1 MSTLSTHVTSVPAT
15 IPLLDASDLP
25 YADDWA
31 VLEAIAG
38 DGEFELADEHRVP
51 RRLGASDLP
60 YADDWAGLGALA
72 GDGEFGIDAEP
83 DVDRFGQFRVSAS
96 FDE

>member
-1 MSTLSTHVTSVPAT
+1 MATLSTHVASMPTT

-38 DGEFELADEHRVP
+38 DGEF
-51 RRLGASDLP
+51 
-60 YADDWAGLGALA
+60 
-72 GDGEFGIDAEP
+72 GIDAEP
-83 DVDRFGQFRVSAS
+83 DLDRFGQFRVSAS

>member
-1 MSTLSTHVTSVPAT
+1 MATLSSHIASPSAT

-38 DGEFELADEHRVP
+38 E
-51 RRLGASDLP
+51 
-60 YADDWAGLGALA
+60 
-72 GDGEFGIDAEP
+72 GEFGIDAEP
-83 DVDRFGQFRVSAS
+83 DLDRFGQFRVSAS

>member
-1 MSTLSTHVTSVPAT
+1 MATLSTHVAAPPT

-25 YADDWA
+25 YEDDWA
-31 VLEAIAG
+31 VLE
-38 DGEFELADEHRVP
+38 
-51 RRLGASDLP
+51 S
-60 YADDWAGLGALA
+60 LA

-83 DVDRFGQFRVSAS
+83 DLDRFGQFRVSAS

>member
-1 MSTLSTHVTSVPAT
+1 MDAPTAT

-31 VLEAIAG
+31 VLEAIQADG
-38 DGEFELADEHRVP
+38 D
-51 RRLGASDLP
+51 
-60 YADDWAGLGALA
+60 
-72 GDGEFGIDAEP
+72 FGIDAEP
-83 DVDRFGQFRVSAS
+83 DFDRFGRFRVSAS

>member
-1 MSTLSTHVTSVPAT
+1 MTTLSTHVTSIPAT

-38 DGEFELADEHRVP
+38 DGEF
-51 RRLGASDLP
+51 
-60 YADDWAGLGALA
+60 
-72 GDGEFGIDAEP
+72 GIDAEP
-83 DVDRFGQFRVSAS
+83 DLDRFGQFRVSAS

>member
-1 MSTLSTHVTSVPAT
+1 MATQLAYVDAPTTT

-38 DGEFELADEHRVP
+38 DGEF
-51 RRLGASDLP
+51 
-60 YADDWAGLGALA
+60 
-72 GDGEFGIDAEP
+72 GIDAEP
-83 DVDRFGQFRVSAS
+83 DLDRFGQFRVSAS

>member
-1 MSTLSTHVTSVPAT
+1 MATQLAYLDAPTAT

-31 VLEAIAG
+31 VLEAIQA
-38 DGEFELADEHRVP
+38 DGVH
-51 RRLGASDLP
+51 
-60 YADDWAGLGALA
+60 
-72 GDGEFGIDAEP
+72 GIDAEQ
-83 DVDRFGQFRVSAS
+83 DSDRFGRFRVAAS

>member
-1 MSTLSTHVTSVPAT
+1 MTTLSTHVTSIPAT

-38 DGEFELADEHRVP
+38 DGEF
-51 RRLGASDLP
+51 
-60 YADDWAGLGALA
+60 
-72 GDGEFGIDAEP
+72 GIDA
-83 DVDRFGQFRVSAS
+83 DRADFMNGGAPTARPPPTRQNLIASAPP
-96 FDE
+96 

>member
-1 MSTLSTHVTSVPAT
+1 MTTLSTHVTSVPAT

-38 DGEFELADEHRVP
+38 DGEL
-51 RRLGASDLP
+51 
-60 YADDWAGLGALA
+60 
-72 GDGEFGIDAEP
+72 GIDAEP
-83 DVDRFGQFRVSAS
+83 DLDRFGQFRVSAS

>member
-1 MSTLSTHVTSVPAT
+1 MATVSTHVATPTT

-31 VLEAIAG
+31 V
-38 DGEFELADEHRVP
+38 
-51 RRLGASDLP
+51 
-60 YADDWAGLGALA
+60 LGALA

>member
-1 MSTLSTHVTSVPAT
+1 MATQLSYLDAPTAT

-31 VLEAIAG
+31 VLEAIQADG
-38 DGEFELADEHRVP
+38 D
-51 RRLGASDLP
+51 
-60 YADDWAGLGALA
+60 
-72 GDGEFGIDAEP
+72 FGIDAEP
-83 DVDRFGQFRVSAS
+83 DIDRFGRFRVSAS

>member
-1 MSTLSTHVTSVPAT
+1 MTTLSTHVASSTAT

-31 VLEAIAG
+31 VLEAIQA
-38 DGEFELADEHRVP
+38 
-51 RRLGASDLP
+51 
-60 YADDWAGLGALA
+60 
-72 GDGEFGIDAEP
+72 DGEFGIDAEP
-83 DVDRFGQFRVSAS
+83 DLDRFGQFRVSAS